1 MVLSS
6 ALPLRQALGL
16 AVVAGGLLVGSPASA
31 QPRNSPAVEA
41 SLRARS
47 AYEAGRFR
55 EAVALYREAYGH
67 KADPTLLFNLARC
80 YEALATEADLQA
92 SIEAYEGYLQARP
105 NASDHAAVERRIAVL
120 REQTKLLDEAR
131 KAKERPATQPEP
143 AKAPADER
151 AGTKASPEPVR
162 PTRGA
167 AFVMPVVLL
176 AVGAGA
182 LGTGGVLGG
191 LALHRRRAAI
201 DEVSGTAAAARLSE
215 AQSFAI
221 AANVAFVGGSVLAA
235 AGGTWALI
243 AWSRGGPQPASAHLR
258 FVPGGAIVEGRF

>member
-92 SIEAYEGYLQARP
+92 SIEAYEGYLRARP

-143 AKAPADER
+143 TLAPPETRTDAPA
-151 AGTKASPEPVR
+151 SPQPGR
-162 PTRGA
+162 PARGS
-167 AFVMPVVLL
+167 VGVVPIVLI

-182 LGTGGVLGG
+182 LGTGGVLGA
-191 LALHRRRAAI
+191 LARGHRQAAL
-201 DEVSGTAAAARLSE
+201 DETSGTAAAARVSE
-215 AQSFAI
+215 AESFAF

-243 AWSRGGPQPASAHLR
+243 AWSRGSPQPASAHLR
-258 FVPGGAIVEGRF
+258 LVPGGAIVEGRF